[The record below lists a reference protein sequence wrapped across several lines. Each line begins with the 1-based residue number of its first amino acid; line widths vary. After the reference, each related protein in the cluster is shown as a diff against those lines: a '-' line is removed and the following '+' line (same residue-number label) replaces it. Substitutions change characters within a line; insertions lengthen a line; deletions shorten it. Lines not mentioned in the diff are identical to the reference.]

1 MTSYEF
7 LIDGF
12 DRHRTIEKVAARDD
26 EEARS
31 LAELRLLLSG
41 DFSSIAVRKGGKAR
55 FELHRDS
62 PRVGRIS
69 PDRGAQPADPA
80 PLADGRP

>member
-7 LIDGF
+7 LIDGL
-12 DRHRTIEKVAARDD
+12 DRHRTIEEVAARDD
-26 EEARS
+26 DEARS

-55 FELHRDS
+55 FELHRDR
-62 PRVGRIS
+62 PHGGRVSLDPGLQ
-69 PDRGAQPADPA
+69 PPGAA
-80 PLADGRP
+80 PSG

>member
-12 DRHRTIEKVAARDD
+12 DRHRTIEKVAARNDD
-26 EEARS
+26 EARS
-31 LAELRLLLSG
+31 LAELPLLLSG
-41 DFSSIAVRKGGKAR
+41 DFSSIAVRKGGKAC

-62 PRVGRIS
+62 PDGRRAS
-69 PDRGAQPADPA
+69 LDHGQQSVRTA
-80 PLADGRP
+80 PLADGPR

>member
-7 LIDGF
+7 LIDDF

-26 EEARS
+26 DEARS

-62 PRVGRIS
+62 PHGGRVS
-69 PDRGAQPADPA
+69 LDRGLQPAGPA
-80 PLADGRP
+80 RLADGPL